1 MKKFIAVLMIC
12 LLSVSVFG
20 CGGGSGKGSD
30 DAAVIKI
37 GGIGPLTGDY
47 ATYGVSVKN
56 GAQIAVDEINEAG
69 GVNGFKFE
77 LLFEDDQADPEK
89 AVNAY
94 AKLIDDGMNV
104 SLGCVTSGACVA
116 VTEEIKKDG
125 LLMLT
130 PSGSQLECTQYD
142 NCFRVCFQD
151 PDQGKYS
158 ADFIKEKNVGTKVA
172 IIYDKSNP
180 YSVGIYDSFIA
191 EAEAV
196 GLEVVTSQAFTD
208 QSNTDFSV
216 QLQAVK
222 GSGADLLFLPI
233 YAQEAAYILTQADA
247 IDLDVIFFGVDGMDG
262 ILEKIGEDNI
272 ALTEG
277 VMLLTPFAADS
288 QDEKVV
294 NFVTKYRA
302 AYNMTPDQFAA
313 DGYDAIYI
321 IKAAIEQA
329 GVTEIGDGFNE
340 ALVAAMLQ
348 ITVDGV
354 TGSMQ
359 WTADGEPAKNAT
371 AVVIKD
377 GVYVAFE

>member
-1 MKKFIAVLMIC
+1 MKKFIAVLLVC

-20 CGGGSGKGSD
+20 CGGGSGKGDD

-158 ADFIKEKNVGTKVA
+158 ADFIKEKAVGTKVA

-196 GLEVVTSQAFTD
+196 GLEVVTAQAFTD

-294 NFVTKYRA
+294 NFVTKYKA

-329 GVTEIGDGFNE
+329 GITEIGDGFNE
-340 ALVAAMLQ
+340 ALVAAMVQ
-348 ITVDGV
+348 ITVEGV

>member
-1 MKKFIAVLMIC
+1 MKKFLAILMVC
-12 LLSVSVFG
+12 LLAVSMFG
-20 CGGGSGKGSD
+20 CGEEKQEETAS
-30 DAAVIKI
+30 IKI

-47 ATYGVSVKN
+47 ATYGVSVKQ
-56 GAQIAVDEINEAG
+56 GAEIAVKEINEAG
-69 GVNGFKFE
+69 GVNGFQFE

-94 AKLIDDGMNV
+94 ATLMDDGMQV

-116 VTEEIKKDG
+116 VTEEVSKDG

-151 PDQGKYS
+151 PDQGTYS
-158 ADFIKEKNVGTKVA
+158 ADFMKEKGVGEKIA
-172 IIYDKSNP
+172 ILYDKSNP
-180 YSVGIYDSFIA
+180 YSVGIYESFIA
-191 EAEAV
+191 EAAVV
-196 GLEVVTSQAFTD
+196 GLEIVDTEAFTD

-222 GSGADLLFLPI
+222 SSGADLLYLPI
-233 YAQEAAYILTQADA
+233 YAQEAAYILTQANA

-262 ILEKIGEDNI
+262 ILEKIGEENV

-288 QDEKVV
+288 SAENVV
-294 NFVTKYRA
+294 NFVTKYKE
-302 AYNMTPDQFAA
+302 AYNATPDQFAA

-321 IKAAIEQA
+321 IKAAIEKA
-329 GVTEIGDGFNE
+329 GITEIGDDFND
-340 ALVAAMLQ
+340 ALIAAMVE
-348 ITVDGV
+348 IEVNGV
-354 TGSMQ
+354 TGTMK
-359 WTADGEPAKNAT
+359 WTADGEPAKSAT
-371 AVVIKD
+371 AVIIKD
-377 GVYVAFE
+377 GAYVAFE